1 MKVNVPYIN
10 LPMQW
15 KAEREFLLPIIED
28 VMSSG
33 DFIGGARVEGFE
45 HSVSALCE
53 TDFCVALNSGTDA
66 LVTGLV
72 AMGIG
77 RGDEVITPP
86 NSFVASTAAISHI
99 GAVPVFVDVVSDQS
113 IDASKIEA
121 AITKKTKAIMPVHL
135 TGRMAQMDTI
145 MEIADHFK
153 IGVIEDSAQSIGS
166 KFNTKS
172 SGSIGQV
179 GCFSTHPLKNL
190 NACGDGGF
198 LITNNRDIAD
208 RVRSLRNH
216 GLLDRNTVK
225 EFGYVSRMDALQASI
240 LTYRLNKL
248 ESVTSKR
255 QHNASLYDEL
265 LDREYCF
272 TPEPDSKIFN
282 TYHTYVIQVSNR
294 DGLQRYL
301 TERAIGTAIHYP
313 IPIHLQPAAKNLGY
327 KLGDFPVTESQAG
340 KILSLPIHQFL
351 KDSDIEAVA
360 STVNKFFRE
369 AE

>member
-1 MKVNVPYIN
+1 MNIPYIN
-10 LPMQW
+10 LSGQW
-15 KAEREFLLPIIED
+15 EAEREAILPIIED

-33 DFIGGARVEGFE
+33 AFIGGEVVEGFE
-45 HSVSALCE
+45 NSVTQNCQ

-66 LVTGLV
+66 LVSGLI

-99 GAVPVFVDVVSDQS
+99 GAVPVFVDVISDQS
-113 IDASKIEA
+113 IDTSKIEE

-145 MEIADHFK
+145 MDISNHYK

-166 KFNTKS
+166 KFNEQY
-172 SGSIGQV
+172 SGSIGHI

-198 LITNNRDIAD
+198 LITRDKKIAE
-208 RVRSLRNH
+208 RVRLLRNH
-216 GLLDRNTVK
+216 GLMDRNTVT
-225 EFGYVSRMDALQASI
+225 EFGHVSRMDALQAAI
-240 LTYRLNKL
+240 LTYRLGKL
-248 ESVTSKR
+248 DDVTSKR
-255 QHNASLYDEL
+255 QHNAALYDNL
-265 LDREYCF
+265 LDRNYCF
-272 TPEPDSKIFN
+272 IPEPDDKLFN

-294 DGLQRYL
+294 DNLQKYL
-301 TERAIGTAIHYP
+301 TKRGIGTAIHYP
-313 IPIHLQPAAKNLGY
+313 IPIHLQPAAKSLGY
-327 KLGDFPVTESQAG
+327 KLGDFPVTESQAE
-340 KILSLPIHQFL
+340 KILTLPIHQFL

-360 STVNKFFRE
+360 STVNKFFKE
-369 AE
+369 SQ